1 MNSGASRIQDHLL
14 GRASCK
20 RCTLAF
26 ELALSTSE
34 FEAKLQKVQ
43 EATEFLSNKKARK
56 ETMAQVNAASM
67 GITPV
72 SAGSKQTKLHLQP
85 ASSGEADAAISEFFF
100 GCNVPAIVAEHRL
113 VKKMVCTLKSAPP
126 TYDPPS
132 RRQLYGKLLDDTKKR
147 IQD

>member
-1 MNSGASRIQDHLL
+1 MNGGASRIQDHLL

-20 RCTLAF
+20 RCTLV
-26 ELALSTSE
+26 LSTPE

-43 EATEFLSNKKARK
+43 EAAEFLSNKKARK

-100 GCNVPAIVAEHRL
+100 AA
-113 VKKMVCTLKSAPP
+113 MSPP
-126 TYDPPS
+126 TLLSIGFS
-132 RRQLYGKLLDDTKKR
+132 RRWCAP
-147 IQD
+147 